1 MKLKDLLTT
10 ETWNKFG
17 DMDVTNDVSDDL
29 ACAWCGE
36 TLTEEGRKKFEKA
49 LELEAEIAPV
59 WGSPGIVILVDKCGD
74 HWEREWTR
82 AARMFADM
90 AGYCTEEEY
99 DAWFKEEI

>member
-1 MKLKDLLTT
+1 MKLKDLLTP
-10 ETWNKFG
+10 EIWNEYG
-17 DMDVTNDVSDDL
+17 DMDVANDVSDDL

-36 TLTEEGRKKFEKA
+36 TLTEEGKKKFEKA
-49 LELEAEIAPV
+49 LELDAMIGEV
-59 WGSPGIVILVDKCGD
+59 WGCPGIVILVDQYDD